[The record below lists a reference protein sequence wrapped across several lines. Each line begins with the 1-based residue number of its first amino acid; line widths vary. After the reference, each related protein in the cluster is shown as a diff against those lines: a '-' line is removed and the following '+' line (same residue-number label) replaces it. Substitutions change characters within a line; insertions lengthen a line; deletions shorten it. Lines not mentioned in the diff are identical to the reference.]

1 MTRRSTFA
9 ALVAVAALAA
19 AGCTNND
26 AKRSDIENAMT
37 DAGLDDDQAACIADG
52 IEDEYGEDQDLLN
65 DLASADDPSDFP
77 ADTEPEISRILDD
90 CLGDGASADDTTDDT
105 TADGESDDTTTTEG

>member
-1 MTRRSTFA
+1 MTRRSTLA

-37 DAGLDDDQAACIADG
+37 DAGLEEPEAACIADG
-52 IEDEYGEDQDLLN
+52 IEAEYGDNQDLLN

-77 ADTEPEISRILDD
+77 ADTEPVIDDILQD
-90 CLGDGASADDTTDDT
+90 CLGEGGSTDDT
-105 TADGESDDTTTTEG
+105 TADDADGESDETTTTEG

>member
-90 CLGDGASADDTTDDT
+90 CLGDGASTDDT
-105 TADGESDDTTTTEG
+105 TADDADSESDDTTTTEG